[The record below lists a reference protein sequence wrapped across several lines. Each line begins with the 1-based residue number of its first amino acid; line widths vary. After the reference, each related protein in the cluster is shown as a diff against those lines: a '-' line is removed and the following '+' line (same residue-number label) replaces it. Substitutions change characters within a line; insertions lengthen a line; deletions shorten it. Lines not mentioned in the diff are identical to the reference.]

1 MVVSTEIEYSHSDH
15 TDVMC
20 CMDKYGDNCSTFSR
34 ELKHKS
40 SYKTLR
46 GCAALLMM
54 DVTFNHSKL
63 WINPW
68 NTAHLQYILTL
79 FYTIHTIP
87 TQFLG
92 KKILIKV
99 KVGNVLCIKI
109 CC

>member
-1 MVVSTEIEYSHSDH
+1 MEVSTEIEYSHSDD

-20 CMDKYGDNCSTFSR
+20 CMDKYGDNCSTLSR

-40 SYKTLR
+40 SFKSLR
-46 GCAALLMM
+46 GCAALMM

-68 NTAHLQYILTL
+68 NTAHLQYILTM

-99 KVGNVLCIKI
+99 KVDNVLCIKI